1 MNKPRIFNGAIEK
14 YDISDVEKRNY
25 VICGTNLTTV
35 FGTKGSYAGLR
46 QESIERNEEIARNE
60 EIGDNPPSPT

>member
-35 FGTKGSYAGLR
+35 FGTKGSHAGLR
-46 QESIERNEEIARNE
+46 QESIESKKETARNE
-60 EIGDNPPSPT
+60 

>member
-1 MNKPRIFNGAIEK
+1 MNKPRTFTGAIEK
-14 YDISDVEKRNY
+14 YEISDVEKRNN

-35 FGTKGSYAGLR
+35 FGAKGPHAGLR
-46 QESIERNEEIARNE
+46 QESIESKKETARNE

>member
-1 MNKPRIFNGAIEK
+1 MNKPRIFTGAIEK

-35 FGTKGSYAGLR
+35 FGTKGSHAGLR
-46 QESIERNEEIARNE
+46 QENSERKEEIARNE